1 MKFSKLCLAPWV
13 HGLVHTDK
21 KLRPCCQYPESSDYE
36 FTQHKEWWNSDS
48 MRSLRSDLY
57 NGVEHKG
64 CANCWNTESLG
75 KESLRQGYNKLFK
88 KVVDFKKLIKSKDDN
103 FILTDPPVTWDLRL
117 GNLCNL
123 KCVMCSPAFSDK
135 IEEEYE
141 INKDKVIKLNLLSS
155 NNDTVHNWTELSA
168 GKEFL
173 IDLQSN
179 SEWIKFQ
186 GGEPLSIKS
195 IRDFLENLNKNC
207 VVDICTNGTIAD
219 DNFLNILK
227 KFKKVTASISLESV
241 SIENNIIR
249 YGSDIE
255 KILNNIEKFKLLPNL
270 EIQLNHVMQVTSIS
284 NLVDI
289 IKYAEQNNFHL
300 SLIPLGQP
308 SFLSLNSCSK
318 KFLDKLVNEVD
329 SLVIQHPKNQYIKSF
344 LKKLAEQHQFNLQ
357 QNKNLLEYT
366 EYLDSIRPLKFK
378 PLIISFIEEQYES
391 RKS

>member
-1 MKFSKLCLAPWV
+1 MKFNKLCLAPWV

-21 KLRPCCQYPESSDYE
+21 KLRPCCQYPTSSDYE
-36 FTQHKEWWNSDS
+36 FTEYKEWWNSDP
-48 MRSLRSDLY
+48 MIALRNDLF

-64 CANCWNTESLG
+64 CATCWKTESAG

-88 KVVDFKKLIKSKDDN
+88 KTINLKKVVESENDN
-103 FILTDPPVTWDLRL
+103 FVLDCLPVTWDLRL

-123 KCVMCSPAFSDK
+123 KCVMCSPTFSDK

-141 INKDKVIKLNLLSS
+141 RNKDKVIKLNLLSL
-155 NNDTVHNWTELSA
+155 NNDAVHNWTELTA
-168 GKEFL
+168 GKDFL
-173 IDLQSN
+173 NDIQSN
-179 SEWIKFQ
+179 SKWIKFQ

-195 IRDFLENLNKNC
+195 IRDFLENLNKDC
-207 VVDICTNGTIAD
+207 VVDVCTNGTIAD
-219 DNFLNILK
+219 DNFLNTLK

-241 SIENNIIR
+241 SAENNIIR

-270 EIQLNHVMQVTSIS
+270 EIQLNHVMQITSIS

-289 IKYAEQNNFHL
+289 IKYAEQNKFHL
-300 SLIPLGQP
+300 SLIPLEHP

-318 KFLDKLVNEVD
+318 KFVDKLIDDVNQ
-329 SLVIQHPKNQYIKSF
+329 LVISHPKNQYIKSF
-344 LKKLAEQHQFNLQ
+344 LIKLAEQHQFSLQ
-357 QNKNLLEYT
+357 QNKSLLEYA

-378 PLIISFIEEQYES
+378 PLIISFIEE
-391 RKS
+391 